1 MVSLNSHFS
10 QHSSPAEEE
19 AIEVKAFVDLY
30 NVSPATLKSEEHFE
44 CLPINRGCAISLP
57 SAPAIGLNR
66 VLGLSSVKDLE
77 EAYGWMIG
85 KTGHRFLQ
93 VNIDKASAGT
103 KDWILAKGLLEYGV
117 GWAKLVYD
125 GSSANLSEPNSIRTR
140 LVHVEEAALFGSMV
154 CKGFNFPSTLT
165 RLWSAIV
172 GKVGWSCFFALDGDN
187 PVGTATMYQ
196 SGTYAWLGGGTTL
209 PEFRNRGIQ
218 KALIKSRIEHGL
230 CNGVSTFAVETLAP
244 AEGEPNIS
252 FDNLRK
258 VGFRHAY
265 HRKNFKL

>member
-1 MVSLNSHFS
+1 MVILNSHFS
-10 QHSSPAEEE
+10 QRSSPTEEE

-44 CLPINRGCAISLP
+44 CLLINGGCAISLP
-57 SAPAIGLNR
+57 SAPAMGLNR
-66 VLGLSSVKDLE
+66 VLGINSVNDLE
-77 EAYGWMIG
+77 EAYGWMKG
-85 KTGHRFLQ
+85 KSGNRFLQ
-93 VNIDKASAGT
+93 VNMDRAPART

-140 LVHVEEAALFGSMV
+140 HVHIEEAVLFGSMV

>member
-1 MVSLNSHFS
+1 MNSHFS
-10 QHSSPAEEE
+10 QRSSPAEEE

-30 NVSPATLKSEEHFE
+30 NVSPAELRAEEHFE

-66 VLGLSSVKDLE
+66 VLGLNSVTDLE
-77 EAYGWMIG
+77 EAYEWMIG
-85 KTGHRFLQ
+85 KTGHRFFQ
-93 VNIDKASAGT
+93 VNIDKVSAGT

-125 GSSANLSEPNSIRTR
+125 GSSVNLSEPNSFRTR
-140 LVHVEEAALFGSMV
+140 LVHVEEAMLFGSMV

-172 GKVGWSCFFALDGDN
+172 GKGGWSCFFALDGEY
-187 PVGTATMYQ
+187 PVGTAAMYQ

-209 PEFRNRGIQ
+209 PEFRNRGVQ
-218 KALIKSRIEHGL
+218 KALIKSRVEHGL
-230 CNGVSTFAVETLAP
+230 GNGVSTFAVETLEP
-244 AEGEPNIS
+244 VVGEPNIS

-258 VGFRHAY
+258 VGFRQAF
-265 HRKNFKL
+265 HRKNFRL

>member
-66 VLGLSSVKDLE
+66 VLGLSSVKDLK
-77 EAYGWMIG
+77 EAYGWMTG

-93 VNIDKASAGT
+93 VDTERASAET
-103 KDWILAKGLLEYGV
+103 KEWILTKGLLEYGV

-125 GSSANLSEPNSIRTR
+125 GSLLNRSEPNSLRTR
-140 LVHVEEAALFGSMV
+140 LVHVEEAMLFGSML
-154 CKGFNFPSTLT
+154 CRGFNFPSTLT
-165 RLWSAIV
+165 SLWSSIV
-172 GKVGWSCFFALDGDN
+172 GKEGWSCFFAVDGDN
-187 PVGTATMYQ
+187 PVGTAAMYR

-209 PEFRNRGIQ
+209 PEFRNRGVQ
-218 KALIKSRIEHGL
+218 KALIKSRVEQGL
-230 CNGVSTFAVETLAP
+230 SKGVSTFAVETLAP
-244 AEGEPNIS
+244 ISGEPNIS

-258 VGFRHAY
+258 VGFRHAF

>member
-1 MVSLNSHFS
+1 MNSHFS

-30 NVSPATLKSEEHFE
+30 NVSPATLKAEEHFE

-66 VLGLSSVKDLE
+66 VLGLSSLKDLE
-77 EAYGWMIG
+77 EAYGWMTG

-93 VNIDKASAGT
+93 VDTERASAET
-103 KDWILAKGLLEYGV
+103 KEWILTKGLLEYGV

-125 GSSANLSEPNSIRTR
+125 GSSVNRWEPNSLRTR
-140 LVHVEEAALFGSMV
+140 LVHVEEAMLFGSML
-154 CKGFNFPSTLT
+154 CRGFNFPSTLT
-165 RLWSAIV
+165 SLWSSIV
-172 GKVGWSCFFALDGDN
+172 GKEGWSCFFAVDGDD
-187 PVGTATMYQ
+187 PVGTAAMYR
-196 SGTYAWLGGGTTL
+196 SGIYAWLGGGTTL
-209 PEFRNRGIQ
+209 PEFRNRGVQ
-218 KALIKSRIEHGL
+218 KALIKSRVEQGL
-230 CNGVSTFAVETLAP
+230 SNGVSTFAVETLAP
-244 AEGEPNIS
+244 VSGEPNIS

-258 VGFRHAY
+258 VGFRHAF

>member
-1 MVSLNSHFS
+1 MVILNSYFS
-10 QHSSPAEEE
+10 QRSSPAEEE
-19 AIEVKAFVDLY
+19 AVEVKAFVDLY
-30 NVSPATLKSEEHFE
+30 NASPATLKAEEHFG

-66 VLGLSSVKDLE
+66 VLGLNSVEELE
-77 EAYGWMIG
+77 EAYRWMKR

-93 VNIDKASAGT
+93 VNTDKVSAET
-103 KDWILAKGLLEYGV
+103 KDWILAKGLLEDGV

-125 GSSANLSEPNSIRTR
+125 RSSVNLSEPNSFRTR
-140 LVHVEEAALFGSMV
+140 LVHVEEASLFGSMV

-172 GKVGWSCFFALDGDN
+172 GKVGWSCFFALDGDY
-187 PVGTATMYQ
+187 PVGTAAMYQ

-209 PEFRNRGIQ
+209 PESRNRGVQ

-230 CNGVSTFAVETLAP
+230 GNGVSTFAVETLAP
-244 AEGEPNIS
+244 VVGEGNIS

-258 VGFRHAY
+258 VGFRQAF